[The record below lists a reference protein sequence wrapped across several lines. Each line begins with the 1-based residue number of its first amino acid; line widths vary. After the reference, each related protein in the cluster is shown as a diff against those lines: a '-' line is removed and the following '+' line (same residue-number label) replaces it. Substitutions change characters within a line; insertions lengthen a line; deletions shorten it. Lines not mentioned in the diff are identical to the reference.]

1 MRHLFDELAAD
12 WDAEEDAIAKIELEH
27 PPTLELLEI
36 SEVCQISLHAL
47 NWPLCSVGPHLCD
60 RKVVYD
66 AAH

>member
-36 SEVCQISLHAL
+36 SEVSLL
-47 NWPLCSVGPHLCD
+47 QD
-60 RKVVYD
+60 
-66 AAH
+66 

>member
-36 SEVCQISLHAL
+36 SEVCQISYTLSNVML
-47 NWPLCSVGPHLCD
+47 
-60 RKVVYD
+60 
-66 AAH
+66 